1 MSLHTL
7 SDVDREL
14 IDDSPTLA
22 RLVRRGRLAPSRL
35 AQLLAAGRSTRP
47 PKEPEAWECC
57 GSNCRPCVREIWK
70 EEAKVWSECHP
81 GGVSDDDGDEEDT
94 VDEEGDEKE
103 RKEDEEEEKPR
114 VAKVDEEED
123 KRGSSSGRETP
134 RVEIELEKLDLEET
148 EENKATG

>member
-94 VDEEGDEKE
+94 KEGSAQGKQ
-103 RKEDEEEEKPR
+103 RKEEEEAELR

-123 KRGSSSGRETP
+123 ERGHSSGRETP
-134 RVEIELEKLDLEET
+134 RVEIELEKLELEET
-148 EENKATG
+148 EENRATG